1 MESTRTVSTGGGAGA
16 APARTMVAAA
26 HASAGSSAVSEPAVR
41 SVGYGLPCAKCRAYY
56 PADLKSCP
64 ICKTTQRVSP
74 KATVVVN
81 VTAEPPVAETPELE
95 EERERFLREFRA
107 QMLATNTEM
116 DSMGSFK
123 CTINENHDGE
133 YEAASIC
140 QECYNKLQ
148 ERVDVMEAALH
159 MDVKEAAQ
167 IVYDAVWADTSDTT
181 KTYQNAAHA
190 LLVEIR
196 KRAGVGLMLGP
207 LQPLTH

>member
-1 MESTRTVSTGGGAGA
+1 M
-16 APARTMVAAA
+16 
-26 HASAGSSAVSEPAVR
+26 
-41 SVGYGLPCAKCRAYY
+41 GYGLPCAKCKAYY
-56 PADLKSCP
+56 QADLKACP

-107 QMLATNTEM
+107 QMLTANAES

-123 CTINENHDGE
+123 CTLNENHDGE
-133 YEAASIC
+133 YEAAAVC
-140 QECYNKLQ
+140 QGCYEKVQ

-167 IVYDAVWADTSDTT
+167 IVYDAVWADTIGHDQDLPECSACVADGSP
-181 KTYQNAAHA
+181 KARRCWADARALAAIDSLESQA
-190 LLVEIR
+190 VAPE
-196 KRAGVGLMLGP
+196 
-207 LQPLTH
+207 